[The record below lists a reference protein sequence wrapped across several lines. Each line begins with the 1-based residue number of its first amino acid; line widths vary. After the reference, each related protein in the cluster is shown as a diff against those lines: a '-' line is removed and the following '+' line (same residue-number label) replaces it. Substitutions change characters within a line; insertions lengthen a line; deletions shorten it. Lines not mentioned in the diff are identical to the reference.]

1 MIQGIT
7 LPEAYDQNKYF
18 NGSIFIYAV
27 FQAGEMFEG
36 EFQSLGNAWDVL
48 GFSKKRALW
57 LFDIV
62 LRYSYGIVMVY
73 RCI

>member
-18 NGSIFIYAV
+18 NRSIFIHAV

-36 EFQSLGNAWDVL
+36 EFQSLEEICRTDT
-48 GFSKKRALW
+48 
-57 LFDIV
+57 
-62 LRYSYGIVMVY
+62 LRVPRPIKV
-73 RCI
+73 IFFT

>member
-1 MIQGIT
+1 MATDLATVHHFPPRIKF
-7 LPEAYDQNKYF
+7 DQMPQLLKLRK
-18 NGSIFIYAV
+18 
-27 FQAGEMFEG
+27 G

-57 LFDIV
+57 LFDRV